1 MEGQLVFQS
10 KRLQRFEQLIFSE
23 LASYKQKKLEEG
35 KNMIDL
41 SIGSPDQPPPAFIQ
55 QAIIEGIQQPYAFQ
69 YTLTGFPT
77 FNEAVSSFYER
88 KYQVKVDPNTEV
100 LQTMGS
106 QDALM
111 HLPLAFV
118 DEGDIVLL
126 PDPGYTA
133 YDAAIKI
140 AGATI
145 YPMPLLEENQ
155 FLPDLTAI
163 PTHIAQKAKMMILN
177 FPGNPVPAL
186 APRDFFKQVV
196 EFAKKYQIMVV
207 HDFAYSELVFDGEN
221 AVSFLSVEG
230 SKDIGI
236 ECNSLSKSF
245 NMAGSRV
252 GYVIGNKD
260 IISYFRKLKS
270 NLDYGVFA
278 PVQHAAT
285 VALLNGDDFLIE
297 NKKVYEER
305 RDILV
310 SGLNEIGWNVSKP
323 KATMFVWAKIP
334 KGIKSTDFVYQL
346 MDEAGVIMTPGIA
359 FGKHGEGY
367 VRIALVQPVERI
379 REAVKRIKD
388 SRVIQKVKDNII
400 M

>member
-35 KNMIDL
+35 KDMIDL

-155 FLPDLTAI
+155 FLPDLTEI